1 MSVTNQSPLLQS
13 LQLQEELRTA
23 VDERTLQILDR
34 RRRTAVVKRR
44 GWLVRRMLLLA
55 DVVGLVGALL
65 VAQWLAPA
73 DRQRRRLLAASW
85 RSSPSCHHSG
95 MGGDH
100 EALRPLRPRRRAR
113 QPLDRRRLRRRLP
126 HGHRLHV
133 ARYRG
138 HVCERHR
145 ASDRAEARRLLG
157 WRDHVRLYRPCWGAG
172 ACAPERGLC
181 PEHRH
186 RRCGRRRPVVREEGP
201 QPPGVRDQS
210 RRLRRHQ
217 AEGAPDRTW
226 STWRCSAIRADSPR
240 SSACWMSS
248 ASSSP
253 SRTTRMRRR
262 SSCFGP

>member
-73 DRQRRRLLAASW
+73 ADERRRLLAGTGDPRLPA
-85 RSSPSCHHSG
+85 HDSG

-126 HGHRLHV
+126 HGHRLHL
-133 ARYRG
+133 ARHCG
-138 HVCERHR
+138 HVSERHR

-157 WRDHVRLYRPCWGAG
+157 CRDHARLYRPGWSAG
-172 ACAPERGLC
+172 ACTPERGLR

-186 RRCGRRRPVVREEGP
+186 RRCGRRRPVVREKGP
-201 QPPGVRDQS
+201 QPSGVRDQS

-217 AEGAPDRTW
+217 AQGPPTGP
-226 STWRCSAIRADSPR
+226 RAHVV
-240 SSACWMSS
+240 A
-248 ASSSP
+248 
-253 SRTTRMRRR
+253 RR
-262 SSCFGP
+262 FGPTPGDRPPAGCRAHHRRLLERLA